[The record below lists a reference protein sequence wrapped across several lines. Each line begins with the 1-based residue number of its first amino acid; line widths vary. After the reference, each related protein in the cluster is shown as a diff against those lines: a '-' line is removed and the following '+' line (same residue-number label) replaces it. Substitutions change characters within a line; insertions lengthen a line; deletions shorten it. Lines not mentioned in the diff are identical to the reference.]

1 MTKTSKAFKAQV
13 TESKHAHKVTANV
26 QVTASN
32 EKQSRAKSQFAI
44 TIERVENVVT
54 YMAIERARRD
64 MMTAIRESA
73 LNMHRASKERGDKAT
88 HRDAHRMYAQLVKG
102 EKLTKGFTLIFSDT
116 ENGVTTSKVE
126 NVHDLFRSFRSAAIA
141 IKKEEERMKAERQRE
156 EEEKRAAQIAA
167 AEKLAATLTPEQ
179 LELMKAA
186 GLM

>member
-1 MTKTSKAFKAQV
+1 MTKQSKAFNAQV
-13 TESKHAHKVTANV
+13 TESKQVHKVTANV
-26 QVTASN
+26 QVTANN
-32 EKQSRAKSQFAI
+32 ERQARAKSQFVIAL
-44 TIERVENVVT
+44 ERAENVVT
-54 YMAIERARRD
+54 YMAIERAKRD
-64 MMTAIRESA
+64 MMIAIREAAVS
-73 LNMHRASKERGDKAT
+73 MHKSSKESGDKAT
-88 HRDAHRMYAQLVKG
+88 HRDAHRMYAQLIKG

-141 IKKEEERMKAERQRE
+141 IKKEEERKKSERQRE